1 MEDVDNRVFMVHIVD
16 AQAAGLTRPQ
26 SRGFVMKTVAGLAL
40 ALILGLSASASA
52 QAVKWDLSNDYQASS
67 LPGQAD
73 QVFADKVKELSNASI
88 EVTLHMGGALGYKSQ
103 DVFDAVRTGAVQIG
117 DASTAFWGGINPIF
131 KLSSLPFLLASSEEA
146 RLLYQAGRP
155 AYEEVLAGSNQIL
168 LYTAPWP
175 PSGIWADKP
184 VDSLDALKGLKIR
197 SYDTNSTL
205 TMSELQASP
214 VQLAWG
220 DVVPQLAANG
230 ISAVLTSA
238 EGGVGAQ
245 FWDHLNHFT
254 EINYA
259 MPLSMATLNKDAFD
273 SLSDDQKKA
282 VLDAARAAEDFAW
295 AALADRTTQNYAT
308 MKEKGVTVVSGLG
321 EGYVSALI
329 AGGQKARDGWVA
341 EIGPKGQAIIDEF
354 QKLAGR

>member
-1 MEDVDNRVFMVHIVD
+1 M
-16 AQAAGLTRPQ
+16 TRTT
-26 SRGFVMKTVAGLAL
+26 SFIGA
-40 ALILGLSASASA
+40 ALIGATVMLGGTAFADT
-52 QAVKWDLSNDYQASS
+52 VKWDLSNDYQANS

-73 QVFADKVKELSNASI
+73 KVFADKVKELSGGSI

-117 DASTAFWGGINPIF
+117 DASTAFWGGIDAVF
-131 KLSSLPFLLASSEEA
+131 KLSSLPFLLANSGEA
-146 RLLYQAGRP
+146 KLLYEAGRP
-155 AYEEVLAGSNQIL
+155 AYEEVLAANNQML

-175 PSGIWADKP
+175 PSGIWANKP
-184 VDSLDALKGLKIR
+184 IDGLDALKGLKIR

-220 DVVPQLAANG
+220 DVIPQLAANG
-230 ISAVLTSA
+230 IEAVLTSA

-259 MPLSMATLNKDAFD
+259 MPLSMATLNKTEFD
-273 SLSDDQKKA
+273 SLSDEQKTA
-282 VLDAARAAEDFAW
+282 VMDAAKAAEEFAW
-295 AALADRTTQNYAT
+295 AALADRTKQNYAL
-308 MKEKGVTVVSGLG
+308 MKEKGVTVVSGLADD
-321 EGYVSALI
+321 YMAALI
-329 AGGQKARDGWVA
+329 AGGKKARDGWVA
-341 EIGPKGQAIIDEF
+341 EIGSKGQSIIDDF
-354 QKLAGR
+354 RKRAGR